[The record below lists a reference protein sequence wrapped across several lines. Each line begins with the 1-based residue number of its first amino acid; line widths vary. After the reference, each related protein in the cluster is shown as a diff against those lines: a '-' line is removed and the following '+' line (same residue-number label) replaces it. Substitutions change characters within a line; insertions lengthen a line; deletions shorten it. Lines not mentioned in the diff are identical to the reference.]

1 MVDPMRGR
9 GVDRTGVR
17 VDPSET
23 WLVVK
28 ELNLDA
34 PRRSVGHPV
43 IIITL
48 VRWSKILRRVIPV
61 LSQRLFFR
69 VGPSRAAHSP
79 GRPRPCLPRIATL
92 SGRTA
97 CVARSSPTAT
107 APTGGGMTP
116 TTRFVARSLLAFSR
130 PALPRALRPS
140 HPDRPRRP
148 EPRAGPRV
156 PDFGCRVRR
165 HRPRRIR
172 PAHPHPAP
180 RA

>member
-61 LSQRLFFR
+61 LYQYSHSACFFGSGR
-69 VGPSRAAHSP
+69 RGLRTRPGAQDHVYRASRPSP
-79 GRPRPCLPRIATL
+79 GA
-92 SGRTA
+92 
-97 CVARSSPTAT
+97 
-107 APTGGGMTP
+107 
-116 TTRFVARSLLAFSR
+116 
-130 PALPRALRPS
+130 
-140 HPDRPRRP
+140 
-148 EPRAGPRV
+148 
-156 PDFGCRVRR
+156 
-165 HRPRRIR
+165 
-172 PAHPHPAP
+172 
-180 RA
+180 